1 MTTMKI
7 VIGAIASVAI
17 GLLAGIA
24 TQLQGRRKQ
33 LSSSPS
39 PPSSTQNQRQHA
51 NTFAPQSQFNLDD
64 ALNYYTIESTSLLKR
79 SMLNAGF
86 SIDETLE
93 VHEHY
98 LDFAT
103 RALRSEIQ
111 RIEKIRDELVSRRP
125 GPVAAEDPTTTTT
138 CSSSADG
145 GDGTCANND
154 DQTTTAATTA
164 GTSEFERFL
173 TPDLRPGQASLLRWA
188 NDGSIVQDYAARV
201 GLPPQ
206 LIPTLRDYAAGM
218 GLLDIMTN
226 MLYDDPLP
234 PDGAKWFTFQSP
246 YQKDEVDASKIRNF
260 TWNVERPAKKWK
272 SDMHWFNTGDELSHE
287 DALRAL
293 ARGGFDEVLKG
304 IGEQFGLDTLH
315 VDSFGFVAVTNCE
328 RGFIHTDWED
338 VDGRAF
344 NFLVGIASPEGA
356 GPELVVENDDKAR
369 KGETYYGS
377 NAGILVGDGTRHG
390 TRECDHRSHR
400 GVRITCSIYLADVT
414 KDNLSILA
422 GDTTSVFPPMAEVG
436 EEWIW
441 AQRGRHWQKG
451 GGRGLVG
458 DMGRRA
464 FIVEDAVDGCTK
476 EDCNNDGA
484 RPRNSCLETCK
495 VFMDDATEYKPGLER
510 REVFGY

>member
-1 MTTMKI
+1 MTKI
-7 VIGAIASVAI
+7 ALAAVASVAI

-24 TQLQGRRKQ
+24 TQVQSRGRP
-33 LSSSPS
+33 LSSLTLT
-39 PPSSTQNQRQHA
+39 SSTQQKREND
-51 NTFAPQSQFNLDD
+51 NFLPQSSPFKLDD

-79 SMLNAGF
+79 SMLHAGF

-93 VHEHY
+93 VHKTY

-103 RALRSEIQ
+103 RALKSEIT
-111 RIEKIRDELVSRRP
+111 RIEKIRDELLNRL
-125 GPVAAEDPTTTTT
+125 PTEKQAQST

-145 GDGTCANND
+145 DGTTCATND
-154 DQTTTAATTA
+154 GDQTVTTTINDEQSSLSL
-164 GTSEFERFL
+164 SEFERFL
-173 TPDLRPGQASLLRWA
+173 TPNLEAGQASLLRWA

-206 LIPTLRDYAAGM
+206 LIPTLRDYATRM
-218 GLLDIMTN
+218 GLFDIMMN

-246 YQKDEVDASKIRNF
+246 YQKDIEEDASKVRNF

-293 ARGGFDEVLKG
+293 AKGGFDEVLKG
-304 IGEQFGLDTLH
+304 IGEEFGLDSLH

-344 NFLVGIASPEGA
+344 NFLVGIASPDGA
-356 GPELVVENDDKAR
+356 GPELVVENDEKER

-390 TRECDHRSHR
+390 TRECDHRSGR

-441 AQRGRHWQKG
+441 AQRGRHWRKE

-458 DMGRRA
+458 DMGRRP
-464 FIVEDAVDGCTK
+464 FVVEDAVEGCTK
-476 EDCNNDGA
+476 EDCNNDGV

-495 VFMDDATEYKPGLER
+495 VFMDDASEYKPGLER